1 MLNICLKG
9 VTMVGKVTIDGKEY
23 VLEDLSEKARQ
34 DLSSLRLV
42 DRKINENKQQHAIL
56 QTARNAY
63 ARSLSE
69 QLPVEKQ

>member
-1 MLNICLKG
+1 MAE
-9 VTMVGKVTIDGKEY
+9 KVTIDGKDY
-23 VLEDLSEKARQ
+23 ALENLSDKAKQ
-34 DLSSLRLV
+34 DLASLNLV
-42 DRKINENKQQHAIL
+42 DQKINENKQELAIL

>member
-1 MLNICLKG
+1 MSK
-9 VTMVGKVTIDGKEY
+9 KVTIDGKDY
-23 VLEDLSEKARQ
+23 VLSDLSEKAQ
-34 DLSSLRLV
+34 NDLMSVGAV
-42 DRKINENKQQHAIL
+42 DRKIHENKQELAIL

>member
-1 MLNICLKG
+1 MAE
-9 VTMVGKVTIDGKEY
+9 KVTIDGKDYE
-23 VLEDLSEKARQ
+23 LENLSEKAKN
-34 DLSSLRLV
+34 DLLSLRIV
-42 DRKINENKQQHAIL
+42 DKKIEENKQEHAIL

>member
-1 MLNICLKG
+1 MS
-9 VTMVGKVTIDGKEY
+9 GKVTIDGKDY
-23 VLEDLSEKARQ
+23 VFDDLSDKAKN
-34 DLSSLRLV
+34 DLLSVRAV
-42 DRKINENKQQHAIL
+42 DRKINENKQEMAIL